1 MRQLFPLLHRALYFN
16 TAYVGLASKPLMD
29 YRASLEQTFFNEADS
44 YKKNAIDRLE
54 ASTKTVADFL
64 NAPLAQT
71 FLVHNF
77 SIGIRYCFEYLPQG
91 TRVLTLKE
99 DYPSLLNALKERQL
113 DITAVPVTVDVET
126 RVQEALRQ
134 NHFDVLAISMV
145 NYTTGLKFTMGALEA
160 IKKEHPELLI
170 IVDGTQ
176 WVGTETIDFNNSPM
190 DVLVGS
196 GYKWLLAGFSSGF
209 LCCSELFFDS
219 LKITPTVLWERIFV
233 GHFDYLGAAS
243 LAFAVQQLQQWD
255 FKQLMTHKRAL
266 DTQLQK
272 GLEASGRLWPLTL
285 QREAH
290 SGIFNISGTEED
302 VTNLQKKGV
311 HCSYRG
317 TGIRL
322 SAHFY
327 NTEEEIEQLLQLL

>member
-29 YRASLEQTFFNEADS
+29 YRASLEQEFFNEADA
-44 YKKNAIDRLE
+44 YKRNAIARLE

-64 NAPLAQT
+64 NAPLSQT

-77 SIGIRYCFEYLPQG
+77 SIGVRYCLEYLPKG

-99 DYPSLLNALKERQL
+99 DYPSLLNALEERQL
-113 DITAVPVTVDVET
+113 DVTAVPVTVDVET

-134 NHFDVLAISMV
+134 GHFDVLEISMV
-145 NYTTGLKFTMGALEA
+145 NYTTGLKFNMKALEA
-160 IKKEHPELLI
+160 IKKAHPELLI

-176 WVGTETIDFNNSPM
+176 WVGTEAIDVQNSPI
-190 DVLVGS
+190 DILVGS
-196 GYKWLLAGFSSGF
+196 GYKWLLAGFSSGY
-209 LCCSELFFDS
+209 LYCSAFFFERFKLD
-219 LKITPTVLWERIFV
+219 PTALWERIFV

-255 FKQLMTHKRAL
+255 FEQLMIHKHAL
-266 DTQLQK
+266 DAQLQK

-302 VTNLQKKGV
+302 VANLQKKGV